1 MSPPNTPFSRKY
13 PESATEQTK
22 FDAPPIAPEKLAQVA
37 EMVQMIR
44 NTVGSPAR
52 IGNPDP
58 AEKEQAV
65 FKGLQPDADAY
76 AILRSALE
84 LSTDRKLM
92 EKVRD
97 TFADQMGEQRIRAND
112 DSFYVVESLRDE
124 GIRES
129 TAAFDKMFGTSNG
142 PVGPKSAVNGPNG
155 GMRLPNVGKPV
166 TAPTGPQTAT
176 FGNGTK
182 PPTGPTTS
190 NVNPPNA
197 IQKNLVKP
205 LLQTT
210 SDVRPPN
217 PVQKSSVQQTATFG
231 NVTNS
236 GRPPIPAKPPETVH
250 GAPQTATFGNLTNSG
265 RPAIPAKSPETVH
278 GAPQTTT
285 FGNVAN
291 SGRPPI
297 PARLPQTVDGASQ
310 TPTLGNATNS
320 GRPPIPAKTLETV
333 KSTVPSKAQGVLGQA
348 STVPTIA
355 ERMGKLN
362 LNQVGPAF
370 KK

>member
-1 MSPPNTPFSRKY
+1 MYPPNTPFSRKY

-22 FDAPPIAPEKLAQVA
+22 PNAPPIAPEKLVQVA
-37 EMVQMIR
+37 DMVQMIR

-52 IGNPDP
+52 VGNPDP

-76 AILRSALE
+76 AVLRSALE

-97 TFADQMGEQRIRAND
+97 AFADQMGEQRIRANG

-210 SDVRPPN
+210 SDVKPPN

-231 NVTNS
+231 NVANS
-236 GRPPIPAKPPETVH
+236 GRPTIPAKPPETVH
-250 GAPQTATFGNLTNSG
+250 GAPQA
-265 RPAIPAKSPETVH
+265 
-278 GAPQTTT
+278 TT

-297 PARLPQTVDGASQ
+297 PARPPQTVDGASQ